1 MYFKLRNSANPSNF
15 EKRKGILIK
24 LCKSTPQRLR
34 TLGNTEKL
42 YLLLNSAL
50 FTLYFFTLLF
60 IYLFY
65 FLFILIVKFIYL

>member
-24 LCKSTPQRLR
+24 LRKSTPQRLR
-34 TLGNTEKL
+34 TPGNTEKL

-50 FTLYFFTLLF
+50 FTLLF
-60 IYLFY
+60 I
-65 FLFILIVKFIYL
+65 FILLSFYINR

>member
-24 LCKSTPQRLR
+24 LRKSTPQRLR
-34 TLGNTEKL
+34 TPENTEKL

-50 FTLYFFTLLF
+50 FTLLF
-60 IYLFY
+60 I
-65 FLFILIVKFIYL
+65 FILLSFYINR

>member
-24 LCKSTPQRLR
+24 LRKSTPQRLR
-34 TLGNTEKL
+34 TPGNTDKL

-50 FTLYFFTLLF
+50 FTLY
-60 IYLFY
+60 YFY
-65 FLFILIVKFIYL
+65 FIIYIYFTFFLY